1 MLTGIGCVKKPK
13 NWPAQSF
20 TENKTAFALECHS
33 AAFPRASR
41 DRTHYCTHYHTRP
54 PQARQDELL
63 PDYTHPE
70 SAKSDSFSPY
80 GLLFTQPARSEERRV
95 GKECRDRW

>member
-41 DRTHYCTHYHTRP
+41 DRTHFCTHYHTRP
-54 PQARQDELL
+54 PQARRTNSFPITPTRYFSRPTLSL
-63 PDYTHPE
+63 PSQTLFLHTGF
-70 SAKSDSFSPY
+70 FSHSRHFLP
-80 GLLFTQPARSEERRV
+80 SV
-95 GKECRDRW
+95 S